1 MLSKQFYQFIWT
13 IFLTEIAKVCDKNEK
28 IDLLRNTSLSLFKES
43 ILGEM
48 LSEFN
53 ADSNEDIN
61 IGKLQTIV
69 QGPALLII
77 PIAIYL

>member
-1 MLSKQFYQFIWT
+1 
-13 IFLTEIAKVCDKNEK
+13 
-28 IDLLRNTSLSLFKES
+28 
-43 ILGEM
+43 M